1 MCKGLLITTIFFG
14 RMIVVDPVRPK
25 AASYWLSGHRDCG
38 GGSGHGGGDS
48 GRDGGGR
55 DGSRDCGEAC
65 RGGWDCRG
73 GSTNIEVLP
82 HCSIGS
88 AELPVAEDTILGH
101 VKNLPF
107 IWMAFDF

>member
-1 MCKGLLITTIFFG
+1 MCKGLSITTIFFG
-14 RMIVVDPVRPK
+14 RTIFVDPVRPK
-25 AASYWLSGHRDCG
+25 AARYLLSGHRDCSG
-38 GGSGHGGGDS
+38 GNG
-48 GRDGGGR
+48 GRDGGGG

-65 RGGWDCRG
+65 CGGRDWRG

-101 VKNLPF
+101 VNNLPF